1 MSDAEIIMYVRP
13 YCSDVIRAREALERR
28 GIAWREVDIESDAD
42 ANAMVRDW
50 NNGRAPTP
58 TLWIGKTMLVEPDA
72 REIDAALERE
82 GIAASASG

>member
-1 MSDAEIIMYVRP
+1 MGDTEIVMYVRP
-13 YCSDVIRAREALERR
+13 YCSDVIRAREALESR
-28 GIAWREVDIESDAD
+28 GVAWREVDIESDAD

-72 REIDAALERE
+72 DDIDQALASE
-82 GIAASASG
+82 GIISSKSG